1 MERVSVVIP
10 NYNGKRFLKACLGS
24 LERQSFSEFETILVD
39 DGSTDGSIPYVREKF
54 PWVRLVALEQNG
66 GFCRAVNAGIRAAK
80 APYVLLLNNDVAAD
94 KEFVGEMLSGI
105 RRYKKC
111 FSCSAQLRNM
121 HHPELVDDAGD
132 YYCALGWAYALGKD
146 KPLAAYQK
154 PRRIFASCGGA
165 AIYRKAVFEQIGYFD
180 EAHFAYMEDI
190 DIGYRARIHGWYNV
204 YEPGATVLHAGSAV
218 SGSRH
223 NAFKVKLSSANNA
236 YIIGKNMPLFQI
248 FLNFPFLF
256 LGFCIKTV
264 YFAKKKMGMLYLK
277 GYAEGI
283 ARCFGNAGKEHK
295 VRFKWH
301 NLWNYCCI
309 QGTLWLDMVRIFIKS

>member
-39 DGSTDGSIPYVREKF
+39 NGSTDGSIPYVREKF

-190 DIGYRARIHGWYNV
+190 DIGYRARIFGYENRYLPKAVV
-204 YEPGATVLHAGSAV
+204 YHAGSGTT
-218 SGSRH
+218 GSRY
-223 NAFKVKLSSANNA
+223 NEFKVRHSAKNNV
-236 YIIGKNMPLFQI
+236 YVIYKNMPLLQ
-248 FLNFPFLF
+248 FLINLPFLAAGF
-256 LGFCIKTV
+256 LAKQLFFIKKGFGRE
-264 YFAKKKMGMLYLK
+264 YAQGF
-277 GYAEGI
+277 AEGLSL
-283 ARCFGNAGKEHK
+283 CHK
-295 VRFKWH
+295 GRKVPFSPKHLKNYAVIQAELWINMFRRF
-301 NLWNYCCI
+301 
-309 QGTLWLDMVRIFIKS
+309 RRF